1 MLFMKLHIGDWLT
14 STQWLSATDRGV
26 YMTLLTIYYSQE
38 APLMQEQCK
47 RLAKTMQEPE
57 QESLD
62 FVLKKF
68 FELKDGLYYNHRAD
82 CEIAEYYA
90 SSKRLSKNAKSR
102 WAKEK
107 TADADATTEQT
118 QSKADAKTDAKA
130 MQDACK
136 EPCKNDAYQE
146 SKNPRLLN
154 PSNEGSSARDARA
167 RTRTR
172 AAAPR
177 LNFYDLPENLI
188 GDWQTQRKA
197 IRAPIT
203 QTVIDGFKREAE
215 KAGISLEQAVR
226 FALERNWQGF
236 RASWWKKSSAEEG
249 ADAPDVN
256 AEEEAFYSWK
266 RDEYAAGRIPR
277 IEFEE
282 WREKYWI
289 PRQKEMPR

>member
-1 MLFMKLHIGDWLT
+1 MPGITWFKFCPKDVAM
-14 STQWLSATDRGV
+14 ATDG
-26 YMTLLTIYYSQE
+26 LSLTDFAIAVKLMGHYASTGKPLDIESHAGRYGEDGSRVAVVLRTVFTYDKAAGGWIYE
-38 APLMQEQCK
+38 PIKEQIDAFQRQSEINAANASK
-47 RLAKTMQEPE
+47 RNRKKATADHSEP
-57 QESLD
+57 QSNRSESLATRS
-62 FVLKKF
+62 
-68 FELKDGLYYNHRAD
+68 EPNADGSESETNPLQKQNT
-82 CEIAEYYA
+82 EAEYIDPP
-90 SSKRLSKNAKSR
+90 KGGL
-102 WAKEK
+102 
-107 TADADATTEQT
+107 
-118 QSKADAKTDAKA
+118 
-130 MQDACK
+130 
-136 EPCKNDAYQE
+136 
-146 SKNPRLLN
+146 
-154 PSNEGSSARDARA
+154 SARDARA

-177 LNFYDLPENLI
+177 LDFYDLPENLI

-282 WREKYWI
+282 WREKYWL
-289 PRQKEMPR
+289 PRQKEMPE